1 MTASPP
7 RTFSR
12 TQVAT
17 LTTTE
22 FNALSPADK
31 GAFEAAY
38 WLTIAEPPVHLAAF
52 VAGDYDLISSN
63 RRFELGE

>member
-1 MTASPP
+1 MTSPP

-12 TQVAT
+12 TEVAT
-17 LTTTE
+17 LTTDE

-38 WLTIAEPPVHLAAF
+38 WLTIAEPPIDLSSF
-52 VAGDYDLISSN
+52 VTGDYDLIGSN